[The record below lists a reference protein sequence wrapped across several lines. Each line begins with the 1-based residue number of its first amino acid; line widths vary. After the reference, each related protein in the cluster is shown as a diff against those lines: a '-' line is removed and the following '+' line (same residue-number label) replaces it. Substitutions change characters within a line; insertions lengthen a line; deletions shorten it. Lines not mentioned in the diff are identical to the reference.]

1 MNGFDMRLLL
11 VSLLTV
17 ITCCVSC
24 SATLPTKREPK
35 KATAQALQELKAAEA
50 NAKAGD
56 LKKATARLKKLI
68 QQNPET
74 EVGDDAHFLLGNI
87 QYNQGLYT
95 DALGNYRAIAD
106 SEIASPIENDAKI
119 RAARSYLKLSRA
131 DEAEKIVEGPWRQ
144 PTPEQATEIERVRA
158 ETFLAQKKS
167 VQAIEALASLAEK
180 TTNPQEKERIK
191 EQALELLDSR
201 LTEEDLRNVSG
212 NAKFGFMRAPA
223 KYRLALVLADQHEY
237 SRARSALADVVELAP
252 QSELAERAGRL
263 IEQIDA
269 RNRVDARTIGV
280 SLPLSGEQAATGLRA
295 LRAIQLGLGVYGPKQ
310 SNFRLAVVD
319 SEGTADG
326 GRRAI
331 ERLVQEDNV
340 IAIIGGLTSRSAAAE
355 AAKAQE
361 MGVPTILLSQKS
373 GITKAGDAIF
383 RNALTSQMQMEQLA
397 EVAINKLGLKRFAI
411 VYPNDAYGTEY
422 ATFFWDEIKARG
434 GEIVGAQSYD
444 VETKDFSPQVQRLTG
459 TFYMED
465 RANEYAQRL
474 KVYQE
479 KNPKRSARSSAP
491 TIEDILPPIVD
502 FDAVFIPETAVGVGQ
517 IVPAFAYNNVKGIR
531 FLGTNAWNSDA
542 LIRRA
547 GKSVEGSVFVDSVLT
562 TDPTFRASEFF
573 TTFKGT
579 FDEEPGRNEI
589 QAFDSAVILRQLIGS
604 GETTRVGLQSRLAT
618 LQNAPGALGRVS
630 AAGDR
635 EFRRPTTVLT
645 VNAGKIVTLGSVQK

>member
-1 MNGFDMRLLL
+1 MMRLLF
-11 VSLLTV
+11 VSFLTA
-17 ITCCVSC
+17 IMCCVSC

-35 KATAQALQELKAAEA
+35 KATAQAQQELKAAEA
-50 NAKAGD
+50 NIKAGD
-56 LKKATARLKKLI
+56 TKKATARLKKII

-74 EVGDDAHFLLGNI
+74 EVADDAHYLLANI

-95 DALGNYRAIAD
+95 DALANYRAVAD
-106 SEIASPIENDAKI
+106 SEVASPLENEAKI
-119 RAARSYLKLSRA
+119 RAARSYLKLSKP
-131 DEAEKIVEGPWRQ
+131 DEAEKIVSGPWRE
-144 PTPEQATEIERVRA
+144 PTPEQAAEIERVRA
-158 ETFLAQKKS
+158 ETYLAQKKS
-167 VQAIEALASLAEK
+167 VEAIEALVALAEK
-180 TTNPQEKERIK
+180 TTNAQERERIR
-191 EQALELLDSR
+191 EQAMELLDSR
-201 LTEEDLRNVSG
+201 LSEEDLRTVSG
-212 NAKFGFMRAPA
+212 NSKYGFMRAPA
-223 KYRLALVLADQHEY
+223 KYRLALVLADQREY

-252 QSELAERAGRL
+252 QSELSERATRL
-263 IEQIDA
+263 IEAIDA
-269 RNRVDARTIGV
+269 RNRVDSRTIGV
-280 SLPLSGEQAATGLRA
+280 SLPLSGDQAAAGMRA

-340 IAIIGGLTSRSAAAE
+340 IAIIGGLTSKSAAAE

-361 MGVPTILLSQKS
+361 MGVPTILLSQKA
-373 GITKAGDAIF
+373 GITKVGDSIF

-397 EVAINKLGLKRFAI
+397 EVAIKSLGLKRFAI
-411 VYPNDAYGTEY
+411 VYPNDAYGVEY
-422 ATFFWDEIKARG
+422 ANFFWDEIKSRG

-444 VETKDFSPQVQRLTG
+444 ADTKDFSPQVQRLTG

-465 RANEYAQRL
+465 RASEYAQRL
-474 KVYQE
+474 KAYQE

-517 IVPAFAYNNVKGIR
+517 IVPAFAYNNVRGVR
-531 FLGTNAWNSDA
+531 FLGTNAWNSDS

-562 TDPTFRASEFF
+562 TDPNFRSSEFF
-573 TTFKGT
+573 TTYKAT

-589 QAFDSAVILRQLIGS
+589 QAFDSAMILRQIIGS
-604 GETTRVGLQSRLAT
+604 GETTRVGLQSRLASI
-618 LQNAPGALGRVS
+618 QNAPGALGRVS

-645 VNAGKIVTLGSVQK
+645 VNGGKIVPLGSVQR